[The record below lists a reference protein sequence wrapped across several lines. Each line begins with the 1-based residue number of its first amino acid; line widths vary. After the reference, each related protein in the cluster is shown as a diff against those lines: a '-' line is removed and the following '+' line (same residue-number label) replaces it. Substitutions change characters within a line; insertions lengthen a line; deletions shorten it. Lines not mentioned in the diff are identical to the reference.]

1 MKAVKLG
8 FVPSYRNRWTDW
20 TQRMRDESIRALSAI
35 PGVDVIV
42 PSSLDEP
49 GQAMPGCT
57 QFGAVHDLD
66 EAESV
71 AAYFAAEGVDA
82 LVVCPTDFG
91 DERSTSKIAEKLG
104 VPLLLYATKEPPATT
119 LPGLAR
125 VSDSY
130 CGTLSIAAGL
140 HRRRIPFRF
149 AGVLFPDEPLFA
161 KELGDFVA
169 AVAAVKSLRNA
180 RIGQIGVRPPTFE
193 TVAYDEVAMA
203 RKFGQNVI
211 FANLDDILYEV
222 RGMSDDGP
230 EVREIMASIRA
241 SVPTITVDEQYLLN
255 AAKLEAAVAGFWSK
269 HGLSA
274 LSMQCWPSIQRELGI
289 SLCAVFGRL
298 TGRHMLTACEADILG
313 ALSMLAQYGAALGES
328 LPHFVDWTIQHR
340 DNPNQLLAWH
350 CGNAPVCLAADP
362 ASVALRSRKDMKGEL
377 APDPEDPQA
386 GLYQFQIKPGP
397 VTFCRLAEY
406 DGAWKMLIARG
417 EIQASPETLAGT
429 WAWVEVRDHAGLYR
443 TLVEEGFIHHASMI
457 HGDQTEP
464 LRQACQF
471 MDIQTV
477 VVE

>member
-1 MKAVKLG
+1 MDAVKLG
-8 FVPSYRNRWTDW
+8 FVPSYRNRWTEW
-20 TQRMRDESIRALSAI
+20 TQRMRDESMRALSAL
-35 PGVDVIV
+35 PGVEVIS
-42 PSSLDEP
+42 PGRLDDS
-49 GQAMPGCT
+49 GQAPAGCT

-66 EAESV
+66 EAEIV

-82 LVVCPTDFG
+82 VVVCPTDFG

-104 VPLLLYATKEPPATT
+104 VPLMLYATKEPPAST
-119 LPGLAR
+119 LPGMAR

-149 AGVLFPDEPLFA
+149 AGVLFPDEPQFA
-161 KELGDFVA
+161 KELGDFAA
-169 AVAAVKSLRNA
+169 AVSAVKSLRNA

-222 RGMSDDGP
+222 RGMSDADP
-230 EVREIMASIRA
+230 QVLEIMAAIRA
-241 SVPTITVDEQYLLN
+241 SVPTITVDERYLLN
-255 AAKLEAAVAGFWSK
+255 AAKLEAALAGFWSK

-289 SLCAVFGRL
+289 SLCALFGRL
-298 TGRHMLTACEADILG
+298 TDRHMLTACEADILG
-313 ALSMLAQYGAALGES
+313 ALSMLAQYGAALGDS

-377 APDPEDPQA
+377 PPDPEDPQA
-386 GLYQFQIKPGP
+386 GLYQFQVKPGP

-429 WAWVEVRDHAGLYR
+429 WAWVEVRDHAALYR

-471 MDIQTV
+471 MDIQPV